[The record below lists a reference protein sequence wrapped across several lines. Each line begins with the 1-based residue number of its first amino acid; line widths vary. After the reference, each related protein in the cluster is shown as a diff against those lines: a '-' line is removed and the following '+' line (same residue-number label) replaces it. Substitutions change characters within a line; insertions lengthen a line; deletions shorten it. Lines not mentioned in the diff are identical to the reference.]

1 MWSAESNIGA
11 DRAGTGATLPRVLIV
26 DDDPVIREYV
36 RMHLATADFDVES
49 VETVSEAMTSIG
61 RRTPDVI
68 VSDISMPNQDGF
80 EFLSLLRA
88 SPATQSIPF
97 IFLTQHNEV
106 QAMRRGM
113 QLGANDFLTKPI
125 RRQELL
131 NAVSGRLKIL
141 EGLRRTAS
149 NEAVPTIGMPIVQ
162 RALEEA
168 HALREQAPGNTVIKN
183 PLFAKARAALLESA
197 GDPSPQR
204 LVNGTVLF
212 ADIRNFSGIAERITA
227 GEVTELLNA
236 FFAAACEPILA
247 QRGWVVKFVGD
258 GIVAMFEG
266 NASGNSHEGRAIK
279 AGLLMV
285 TAATQFQAWMDEH
298 FPDRFL
304 PRFAIGVGIH
314 SGEVSVARMG
324 AAANPEITILGDTV
338 NVASRLEAATK
349 EMGWSIAVS
358 GETVLMAGDRFVLN
372 RSGQVGVK
380 GRDAMA
386 DVFEVVGLL
395 PRDDEASMQ
404 SDLYDRISAAVSAN
418 TAIIVEN
425 YELMHQSAESTTNSM
440 VTTGRT
446 PIRLDGYRLLRKL
459 GEGGMSQVFLA
470 ENIASGVQQVLKII
484 KLNLDENASVEQN
497 EIVQRFI
504 SEYALISQINH
515 PNVAKI
521 YDQGFGEAHAYISM
535 EYFPGGD
542 LRQLMSGEIGE
553 TIAIATLIQI
563 AGALAAIHERG
574 IIHRDMKPDNV
585 MIRSD
590 GSLAL
595 ADFGIA
601 MQIDTPLEPTES
613 GEVYGTPSYVSPE
626 QAAGDQIDH
635 RADIYALGIMFYE
648 LLVGKKPFRA
658 PSVQSLLAQ
667 HMHAAIPAL
676 PPDFRHY
683 QSLINKML
691 AKSPQDRI
699 QTADE
704 IIDAALSISPPN
716 L

>member
-1 MWSAESNIGA
+1 MWSAETSVGS
-11 DRAGTGATLPRVLIV
+11 DRAGTEGTLPRVLIV

-36 RMHLATADFDVES
+36 RLHLSTADFEVES
-49 VETVSEAMTSIG
+49 VETVTEAMASIG
-61 RRTPDVI
+61 RNTPDVI

-88 SPATQSIPF
+88 SPATQAIPF
-97 IFLTQHNEV
+97 IFLTQHSEV
-106 QAMRRGM
+106 EAMRRGM

-141 EGLRRTAS
+141 EGLRRIAT

-162 RALEEA
+162 RALDEA
-168 HALREQAPGNTVIKN
+168 HALRSQAPGNTAIEN
-183 PLFAKARAALLESA
+183 PLFAKPRPSLLEPAGESSA
-197 GDPSPQR
+197 QR

-212 ADIRNFSGIAERITA
+212 ADIRNFSGIAERLTA

-236 FFAAACEPILA
+236 FFATACEPILA

-266 NASGNSHEGRAIK
+266 SASGNGHEGRAIK

-285 TAATQFQAWMDEH
+285 TAAAQFQAWMDEH
-298 FPDRFL
+298 FPDRDL

-324 AAANPEITILGDTV
+324 TPANPEITILGDTV

-358 GETVLMAGDRFVLN
+358 GETVLTAGDRFVLS

-395 PRDDEASMQ
+395 PRDDEAGAQ
-404 SDLYDRISAAVSAN
+404 SNLYDRISHAVAAN
-418 TAIIVEN
+418 TSVIVAN
-425 YELMHQSAESTTNSM
+425 YESVHQGTEATTNSM

-470 ENIASGVQQVLKII
+470 ENIATGLQQVLKII
-484 KLNLDENASVEQN
+484 KLDLDENASLEQN

-504 SEYALISQINH
+504 SEYALISQIDH

-553 TIAIATLIQI
+553 TIAIATLIQV
-563 AGALAAIHERG
+563 ASALSAIHERG

-601 MQIDTPLEPTES
+601 MQIDTQLEPSEG

-626 QAAGDQIDH
+626 QAAGDAVDH

-648 LLVGKKPFRA
+648 LLVGKKPYRA
-658 PSVQSLLAQ
+658 PTVQALLLQ
-667 HMHAAIPAL
+667 HMQAPLPTL
-676 PPDFRHY
+676 PPDYRHY
-683 QSLINKML
+683 QSLMNKLL
-691 AKSPQDRI
+691 AKSPRERI